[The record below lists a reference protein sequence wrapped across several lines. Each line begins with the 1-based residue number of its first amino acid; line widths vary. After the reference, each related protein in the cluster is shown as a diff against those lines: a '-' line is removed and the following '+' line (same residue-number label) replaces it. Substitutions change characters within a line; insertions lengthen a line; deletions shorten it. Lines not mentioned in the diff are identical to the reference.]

1 MTSSPPG
8 RPTTAYASPP
18 APDGVPE
25 IRALLFDLDGTLV
38 DHDTAA
44 TVALAEALPDPRVDP
59 ALARRRWK
67 QLEDRAM
74 ERYLSGELTFIEQR
88 RLRVT
93 SLAAELGLGTWNTS
107 RADAW
112 FAGYLRHYESAWRT
126 YPDVRPALDAL
137 AEQHPHLRLGVLTN
151 GDADQQ
157 RRKLLHVGLA
167 AELPDVIASS
177 EAGAAKPSAE
187 IFHRGCSRLRLAPEE
202 VAYVGDR
209 LQTDAIAATSAGLH
223 GIWLNR
229 DNDPTAARPPAIQTL
244 MELPALLAG

>member
-1 MTSSPPG
+1 
-8 RPTTAYASPP
+8 
-18 APDGVPE
+18 
-25 IRALLFDLDGTLV
+25 LDGTLV

-44 TVALAEALPDPRVDP
+44 TVALVQALQTLPDLGVDP
-59 ALARRRWK
+59 ALVRRRWK
-67 QLEDRAM
+67 QLEDLAM

-157 RRKLLHVGLA
+157 RRKLIHVGLA
-167 AELPDVIASS
+167 AELPEVITSS
-177 EAGAAKPSAE
+177 EAGATKPNAQ
-187 IFHRGCSRLRLAPEE
+187 IFRHGCTRLRLAPEE

-229 DNDPTAARPPAIQTL
+229 DNDPTPARPPAIKTL